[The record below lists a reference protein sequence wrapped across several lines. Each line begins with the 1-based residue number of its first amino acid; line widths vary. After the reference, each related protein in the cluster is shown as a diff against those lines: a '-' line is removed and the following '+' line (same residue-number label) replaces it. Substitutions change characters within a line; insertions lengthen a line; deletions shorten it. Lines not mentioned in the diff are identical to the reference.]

1 MLLMLDC
8 YEYEKPSQRITFMEE
23 YEMIDIDDLMII
35 KNKLN
40 KPSLI
45 KCKRLYRSL
54 SCTNSKSQIFS
65 EINLSTI
72 IKDIADEMIN
82 VKKKPR
88 K

>member
-1 MLLMLDC
+1 MMLLMLDC

-54 SCTNSKSQIFS
+54 SCTNSIRGG
-65 EINLSTI
+65 